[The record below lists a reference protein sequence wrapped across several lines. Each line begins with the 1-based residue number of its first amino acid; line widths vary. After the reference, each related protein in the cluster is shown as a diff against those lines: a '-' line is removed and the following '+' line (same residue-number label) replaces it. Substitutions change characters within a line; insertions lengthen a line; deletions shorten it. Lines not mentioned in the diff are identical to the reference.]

1 VRTTFPTAE
10 EARDTPVKS
19 STWSNALHQREEGK
33 EKEKEEDIGVTASW
47 ALTEE
52 QKKDIQVTT

>member
-1 VRTTFPTAE
+1 MLTAE

-33 EKEKEEDIGVTASW
+33 EKEEDIGVTASW
-47 ALTEE
+47 ALIEE

>member
-19 STWSNALHQREEGK
+19 STWTNALQQQQQKEEK
-33 EKEKEEDIGVTASW
+33 VEDIGVTASR